1 MSTPTTIKVIIDI
14 QSDRLLSSNVR
25 GEFCVSDILFSDITH
40 RSHIDEEQ
48 MVKDVRQCIKALNG
62 FSMLTIRI
70 TSGEQYSIYQKE
82 VDSVRFTKSYGDIK
96 MSYVSGNYYNNW
108 VESNE
113 KHIYTMVRKFVHDAN
128 GLHAFKL
135 ATQKVAEQ

>member
-1 MSTPTTIKVIIDI
+1 MTTPTTIKVIIDI
-14 QSDRLLSSNVR
+14 ESDRVGSNVR

-48 MVKDVRQCIKALNG
+48 MVKDVRQCIKALKG

-70 TSGEQYSIYQKE
+70 TNDVQYNVYPKV
-82 VDSVRFTKSYGDIK
+82 VDSVRFTNRYGEIK
-96 MSYVSGNYYNNW
+96 MAYADGNYYNNW
-108 VESNE
+108 IESNE
-113 KHIYTMVRKFVHDAN
+113 KFIYTMVRKFVHDAN

-135 ATQKVAEQ
+135 AMQKVVEQ